1 MCVSKSCHFLLLQN
15 LGIMFFQFHGI
26 GYSAKNKKFHGI
38 GDDAD
43 VESSFSILMET
54 EKGFQPVFFQPRRLT
69 NLGHESRKSL

>member
-15 LGIMFFQFHGI
+15 LGIMLFSVPWGRLFRQTE
-26 GYSAKNKKFHGI
+26 KFPGI

-43 VESSFSILMET
+43 VESSFSIPMET
-54 EKGFQPVFFQPRRLT
+54 VKGFQPVFFRPRRLK